1 MAPRRLGPRPPGFA
15 RGGRRLCRAPLAAG
29 RRDGPPDG
37 LPDGPPKGRCDA
49 AGFTLVEL
57 VVVIAVLAIVA
68 TVGMTRF
75 ASPAPFAARAASDQ
89 LASAL
94 RAAHRVAV
102 AQRSTVHVVIAASP
116 AAVQLCRDAGC
127 ALPIAP
133 ADGSTAWYAPPGDT
147 RLSASAS
154 FSVDGFGRPSLAA
167 PLELRPLDTSGT
179 VQGPIVR
186 IEPETGLVR
195 LLSP

>member
-1 MAPRRLGPRPPGFA
+1 MAFQRLGPRPPGFA
-15 RGGRRLCRAPLAAG
+15 RGGRRHSSAVRRCGAP
-29 RRDGPPDG
+29 
-37 LPDGPPKGRCDA
+37 

-68 TVGMTRF
+68 TVGMSRF

-116 AAVQLCRDAGC
+116 ATVRLCRDAAC
-127 ALPIAP
+127 AQPIAP
-133 ADGSTAWYAPPGDT
+133 ADGSSAWYTAPGDT
-147 RLSASAS
+147 RLSASAT
-154 FSVDGFGRPSLAA
+154 FTIDGFGRPSIGV
-167 PLELRPLDTSGT
+167 PLDLRPLDASGT
-179 VQGPIVR
+179 VQGPLVR
-186 IEPETGLVR
+186 VEPETGLVH
-195 LLSP
+195 LPPL